1 MARFRGVLTKTHRD
15 GTHDSTKTHRDRTH
29 DSTKTHR
36 VGTHDSTSLV
46 VTARD
51 AH

>member
-15 GTHDSTKTHRDRTH
+15 GTHDSTN
-29 DSTKTHR
+29 
-36 VGTHDSTSLV
+36 LV
-46 VTARD
+46 VTAGD